1 HPSQKRKEP
10 AGINKTAI
18 PIVTPKVNL
27 TASLDLRD
35 VLFASVIRVATPSS
49 LPQPA
54 RSLHVLLEHLALKR
68 TSHDL
73 RQCPQPGTFTIESQR
88 GCQSIQPANHT
99 LATVPKIVIPNDRS
113 QAEFS
118 FAGERLGIDD
128 QPWLACS
135 PEHVVPVQVLMKQYL
150 LTLASAKSIERLQ

>member
-1 HPSQKRKEP
+1 MKRLAATSSAMKTHPPQKRKEP

-27 TASLDLRD
+27 AASLDLRD

-54 RSLHVLLEHLALKR
+54 RSLQVFLEHLALKR
-68 TSHDL
+68 PSQSL
-73 RQCPQPGTFTIESQR
+73 RQRPEPGTFTIESQR

-99 LATVPKIVIPNDRS
+99 LAIVAKVVVPDDRS
-113 QAEFS
+113 QAEF
-118 FAGERLGIDD
+118 
-128 QPWLACS
+128 P
-135 PEHVVPVQVLMKQYL
+135 
-150 LTLASAKSIERLQ
+150 